1 MVCDEEERNLV
12 NDNTAD
18 QVRQFLMLASVLL
31 QRAAT
36 MDTDKMRQQLQLL
49 SEMLTNLCLI
59 ADSDNAELLAS
70 TWQGINKTTAA
81 TDAALLLD
89 DARRTNQN

>member
-1 MVCDEEERNLV
+1 M
-12 NDNTAD
+12 NDQTAN

-36 MDTDKMRQQLQLL
+36 MEPDKMRQQLQLL
-49 SEMLTNLCLI
+49 AEMLTNLCVI
-59 ADSDNAELLAS
+59 ADSDDAELLAS
-70 TWQGINKTTAA
+70 TWQGINETTAA

-89 DARRTNQN
+89 DLRRTNEN